1 MNNPFGQNSTDRK
14 IGGAYFNRA
23 EVAAEVKEAKAV
35 LVLAKN
41 SLPATE
47 EALRKAEEEGDSVKV
62 GLLNLVVNGLRQER
76 KNAEAVIRLFEK

>member
-35 LVLAKN
+35 LARPN
-41 SLPATE
+41 LPAMDA
-47 EALRKAEEEGDSVKV
+47 ALRKAEEEGDAVKV
-62 GLLNLVVNGLRQER
+62 NLLALTVSRLRQER
-76 KNAEAVIRLFEK
+76 KNAEAVIRLFAN